1 MSDNELIHD
10 LGLDFIEKI
19 KFHYPKVMDRTIP
32 LSATGV
38 NSWTFFDWKSKGM
51 IPFEAENENDR
62 VKLNLV
68 EFVWVKIN
76 ARLRQFGIPFK
87 ELSNM
92 KNLIYNPD
100 IFIQAIKD
108 WPVMIKKFEDS
119 KQYSES
125 QLLLAKRGLHFL
137 SENIDENSA
146 IDKPLYTIFASVV
159 FNMLLMNEKGVLF
172 AFKSKSENE
181 MIFTCL
187 LQSAIQN
194 MPMETNP
201 YNHDHIQI
209 LLNPIIDEL
218 LEKDQLEKYS
228 FSLGLLN
235 SDEQKIIKAIRER
248 NFTEIIIRLKG
259 EDDLVI
265 DVTEE
270 LNITGDK
277 AIQIKKLLG
286 LNAYDE
292 AFIKYRNQKEVYIKN
307 KKRLN

>member
-1 MSDNELIHD
+1 MENELIHEM
-10 LGLDFIEKI
+10 GLDFIEKV
-19 KFHYPKVMDRTIP
+19 KFHYPRIMERTIP

-68 EFVWVKIN
+68 EYVWVKVN
-76 ARLRQFGIPFK
+76 SKLRQFGIPFK
-87 ELSNM
+87 QLSNM
-92 KNLIYNPD
+92 KNLIYNPEV
-100 IFIQAIKD
+100 FIQAIKN
-108 WPVMIKKFEDS
+108 WPEMIKHFEES
-119 KQYSES
+119 KQYSAE
-125 QLLLAKRGLHFL
+125 QLLSAKRGLHFL
-137 SENIDENSA
+137 SENIDENSI
-146 IDKPLYTIFASVV
+146 IDKPLFTIFASTV
-159 FNMLLMNEKGVLF
+159 FNLLLMNETGVLF

-187 LQSAIQN
+187 LYSAIQN

-259 EDDLVI
+259 KDDLVI

-270 LNITGDK
+270 LNISGDK
-277 AIQIKKLLG
+277 AIQ
-286 LNAYDE
+286 
-292 AFIKYRNQKEVYIKN
+292 YRNQKEIYIKN

>member
-108 WPVMIKKFEDS
+108 
-119 KQYSES
+119 
-125 QLLLAKRGLHFL
+125 
-137 SENIDENSA
+137 
-146 IDKPLYTIFASVV
+146 
-159 FNMLLMNEKGVLF
+159 
-172 AFKSKSENE
+172 
-181 MIFTCL
+181 
-187 LQSAIQN
+187 
-194 MPMETNP
+194 
-201 YNHDHIQI
+201 
-209 LLNPIIDEL
+209 
-218 LEKDQLEKYS
+218 
-228 FSLGLLN
+228 
-235 SDEQKIIKAIRER
+235 
-248 NFTEIIIRLKG
+248 
-259 EDDLVI
+259 
-265 DVTEE
+265 
-270 LNITGDK
+270 
-277 AIQIKKLLG
+277 
-286 LNAYDE
+286 
-292 AFIKYRNQKEVYIKN
+292 
-307 KKRLN
+307 

>member
-1 MSDNELIHD
+1 MENELIHEM
-10 LGLDFIEKI
+10 GLDFIEKV
-19 KFHYPKVMDRTIP
+19 KFHYPRIMERTIP

-38 NSWTFFDWKSKGM
+38 NSGTFFDWKSKGM

-68 EFVWVKIN
+68 EYVWVKVN
-76 ARLRQFGIPFK
+76 SKLRQFGIPFK
-87 ELSNM
+87 QLSNM
-92 KNLIYNPD
+92 KNLIYNPEV
-100 IFIQAIKD
+100 FIQAIKN
-108 WPVMIKKFEDS
+108 WPEMIKHFEES
-119 KQYSES
+119 KQYSAE
-125 QLLLAKRGLHFL
+125 QLLSAKRGLHFL
-137 SENIDENSA
+137 SENIDENSI
-146 IDKPLYTIFASVV
+146 IDKPLFTIFASTV
-159 FNMLLMNEKGVLF
+159 FNLLLMNETGVLF

-187 LQSAIQN
+187 LYSAIQN

-209 LLNPIIDEL
+209 LLNPILGEL

-248 NFTEIIIRLKG
+248 NFTEIIIRLNG
-259 EDDLVI
+259 QDDLVI

-270 LNITGDK
+270 LNINGDK
-277 AIQIKKLLG
+277 AIQIKKILG
-286 LNAYDE
+286 LNQYDE
-292 AFIKYRNQKEVYIKN
+292 AIIKYRNEKEVYIKN

>member
-1 MSDNELIHD
+1 MENELIHEM
-10 LGLDFIEKI
+10 GLDFIEKI
-19 KFHYPKVMDRTIP
+19 KFHYPKIMNRTIP

-68 EFVWVKIN
+68 EYVWVKVN
-76 ARLRQFGIPFK
+76 SKLRQFGIPFK
-87 ELSNM
+87 QLSNM
-92 KNLIYNPD
+92 KNLIYNPEV
-100 IFIQAIKD
+100 FIQAIKN
-108 WPVMIKKFEDS
+108 WPEMIKHFEES
-119 KQYSES
+119 KQYSAE
-125 QLLLAKRGLHFL
+125 QLLSAKRGLHFL
-137 SENIDENSA
+137 SENIDENSI
-146 IDKPLYTIFASVV
+146 IDKPLFTIFASTV
-159 FNMLLMNEKGVLF
+159 FNLLLMNETGVLF

-187 LQSAIQN
+187 LHSAIQN

-209 LLNPIIDEL
+209 LLNPILGEL

-292 AFIKYRNQKEVYIKN
+292 AFIKYRNQKEIYIKN